1 MVPHTF
7 PTTYLTPNGDTQM
20 VVYFLA
26 DVTGLERWVDYIPT
40 QYYNT
45 TVYNS
50 FDGAM
55 LMDVLNDTTGLQAWI
70 DYIPVYDDQLA
81 TEPWMISDEGFIP
94 GTVYGVVI

>member
-7 PTTYLTPNGDTQM
+7 PTTYLTPNGTTQM
-20 VVYFLA
+20 VVYFLT

-40 QYYNT
+40 QYSNS

-55 LMDVLNDTTGLQAWI
+55 LFDVLNDVTGLQAWI
-70 DYIPVYDDQLA
+70 DYIPVYDDENA
-81 TEPWMISDEGFIP
+81 TEPWMVNEDGFIP
-94 GTVYGVVI
+94 GTVVGI

>member
-7 PTTYLTPNGDTQM
+7 PTTYVAPNGDTQM
-20 VVYFLA
+20 VVYFLE
-26 DVTGLERWVDYIPT
+26 DVDGLERWADYIPT

-55 LMDVLNDTTGLQAWI
+55 LMDVLNDTTGLQAWV
-70 DYIPVYDDQLA
+70 DYIPVFDDTNA
-81 TEPWMISDEGFIP
+81 TEPWMVSADGFIP
-94 GTVYGVVI
+94 GTVYGVII